1 MDTSIPERHV
11 TLQVRIANGHVS
23 KTGNYFVSAVV
34 QLINASAPLGSST
47 GSASSSLI
55 LPTNIQRTDVCK
67 NTTQLI
73 FRNQTFKF
81 AFRLP
86 ETAVAGSD
94 SGKATL
100 LLRLF
105 EITSA
110 SNGQIRSKL
119 SNGPVADGIYELN
132 FNASSPV
139 AVSQTLPL
147 VSCLGDSPRSNGSVS
162 SDEPSIEDFGSMTV
176 AVQMTLK
183 TKPRIV
189 TTRLALPRVDE
200 SDSEAGSPR
209 SIDSGSSSA
218 HEQNS
223 PESSLKIPPSMFP
236 PTRSLPGS
244 ALYQRLVRGS
254 KSKQVTGE
262 VDEGDEN
269 IEEGAEP
276 GLLGSSR
283 SVRTEDYVFF
293 VRCYGY
299 CNLANPTRCFL
310 TVKTTRDVAENR
322 PARAGTMASPIARN
336 FVWQEPFTVD
346 VGRRERATSP
356 DSPTRSQQPLGLFIS
371 LIDSAKKTYLGR
383 CIIPVD
389 RFVAGEQYN
398 LSLVLDEQ
406 RQSYVLLSILL
417 QPSLSFQTSL
427 FLKHTDLCRLEVFL
441 HGVRRPRA
449 TDEDG
454 DAPPSGNRTGDGK
467 QELYHP
473 FGSNVIA
480 VLHVEEDFTSY
491 LRRVQEQPPKA
502 PFQALSLVSADA
514 PLRVKPTVYQISPP
528 SQLSLHP
535 QWHCLLEFT
544 LTTDEIHAPSGAI
557 VIELFD
563 MDFPKDGVG
572 SVRFCG
578 WAAVPLRSLSRPG
591 VRDGDIVSESATLH
605 NLPWGPS
612 PKSPTQGKKS
622 RGGLLRKSALSP
634 PISSLIDCEYSN
646 SCSRHDYTIAMQSR
660 RWVSRSFVRHLLRI
674 QSEGV
679 SSTSGMPRSRD
690 LSDIP
695 PGSGLSGG
703 QPAPLLRSQSQS
715 NSQSIIDWAANRKKQ
730 AIVASPQSPS
740 PLPQMSNSTPNL
752 PAASVPKRRTS
763 AAPAPLPS
771 VAASYLTASPSN
783 SPSTSLPQA
792 SSPAPML
799 RNKSK
804 SSAVIV
810 TEKPQPSGAV
820 IGPSPP
826 VMLGRL
832 KQIQQQQQQQQHQS
846 TPHQSPGVRA
856 KQSAARPAQVS
867 GTDSD
872 EYQSCDDAFGV
883 SPPKA
888 SAGSPDPT
896 LSSPEPGSSDTEEDF
911 SNLRRAF
918 QQDFSSRSSGQ
929 NLSRRST
936 SDDASSDDSSDGEP
950 TDYPNPNPP
959 LVDNFPPQLRRR
971 DSPEVPPVA
980 GARAPVVSP
989 APVRPFRA
997 GSTSATHSPRH
1008 TTANFPAS
1016 SAPPTTAE
1024 PSASRSRTSSASS
1037 SGLSRPPLHVVV
1049 DPHKP
1054 PSASP
1059 SPKSPTGHAVPLSQY
1074 FRASSKASE
1083 SSNSDSDGEAHHMTD
1098 FNYFSTP
1105 PGSPMQLMSVLTKLE
1120 RMLTKKLQK
1129 KKKTINELRDQLNR
1143 STEDASRLRSEN
1155 SVLQGQ
1161 NQVLR
1166 EEMERLRRERDSF
1179 ERRASDAQLQF
1190 RQFVKSMQQSA
1201 RSAGMLSSS
1210 SASSS
1215 LNSWNASVLSTMVQP
1230 PTSAHR
1236 RPPSYDGYSEDD
1248 ASDFE
1253 TQSPQRQSVQ
1263 PPIIPQRS
1271 PARQTPPPSL
1281 SSLMNGSVSALSIDI
1296 PSLAVEVGSTH
1307 RDDDLGDISSRTGE
1321 SIGMDLL
1328 QEDAEYSEDDGSASE
1343 TVDTSPV
1350 MRRATSR
1357 AGVQA
1362 PRPVPSRP
1370 PIKQSY
1376 SFSSA
1381 GSSNSSKSRDSMLTF
1396 PGSVGSGRSAESPRV
1411 NPPTWS
1417 DDEALGDPLADEFA
1431 SNSSKDMGMSSE
1443 FGAEVDS
1450 DAAPL

>member
-1 MDTSIPERHV
+1 M
-11 TLQVRIANGHVS
+11 
-23 KTGNYFVSAVV
+23 
-34 QLINASAPLGSST
+34 AP
-47 GSASSSLI
+47 
-55 LPTNIQRTDVCK
+55 
-67 NTTQLI
+67 
-73 FRNQTFKF
+73 
-81 AFRLP
+81 
-86 ETAVAGSD
+86 
-94 SGKATL
+94 
-100 LLRLF
+100 
-105 EITSA
+105 
-110 SNGQIRSKL
+110 
-119 SNGPVADGIYELN
+119 
-132 FNASSPV
+132 
-139 AVSQTLPL
+139 
-147 VSCLGDSPRSNGSVS
+147 
-162 SDEPSIEDFGSMTV
+162 
-176 AVQMTLK
+176 
-183 TKPRIV
+183 
-189 TTRLALPRVDE
+189 TRLALPRVDE

-218 HEQNS
+218 QDQHS
-223 PESSLKIPPSMFP
+223 PESSLKIPPAIFP
-236 PTRSLPGS
+236 TTRSLPGS

-254 KSKQVTGE
+254 KAKQLNGD

-322 PARAGTMASPIARN
+322 PARAGTMASPVARN

-346 VGRRERATSP
+346 VGRRERAASP
-356 DSPTRSQQPLGLFIS
+356 DSPSRSQQPLGLFIS

-449 TDEDG
+449 TDEEG
-454 DAPPSGNRTGDGK
+454 DTTPSPNRSGDGK
-467 QELYHP
+467 HELYHP

-502 PFQALSLVSADA
+502 PFQAISLVSADA

-591 VRDGDIVSESATLH
+591 LRDGDIVSESATLH

-612 PKSPTQGKKS
+612 PKSPNQSKKS
-622 RGGLLRKSALSP
+622 RGGLLRKSSLSP

-679 SSTSGMPRSRD
+679 SSTTGMPRSRD

-715 NSQSIIDWAANRKKQ
+715 NSQSIIEWAANRKKQ
-730 AIVASPQSPS
+730 GISSPQPMSPIS
-740 PLPQMSNSTPNL
+740 QMSNSTPSL
-752 PAASVPKRRTS
+752 PASAVPKRRTS
-763 AAPAPLPS
+763 ASPAPLPS
-771 VAASYLTASPSN
+771 IAASYMAPSSSN
-783 SPSTSLPQA
+783 GPSSVVHT

-799 RNKSK
+799 KNKSK

-810 TEKPQPSGAV
+810 TEKPQPSGHV

-832 KQIQQQQQQQQHQS
+832 KQLQQQQQQLQQPTH
-846 TPHQSPGVRA
+846 TALHQSPGSRFP
-856 KQSAARPAQVS
+856 KHTTRPTS
-867 GTDSD
+867 GPGTDSD
-872 EYQSCDDAFGV
+872 EYQSCDDAFGI
-883 SPPKA
+883 SPPEKRYPTVPTDPMPN
-888 SAGSPDPT
+888 GSVE
-896 LSSPEPGSSDTEEDF
+896 LESSETEEDYL
-911 SNLRRAF
+911 NATRPTL
-918 QQDFSSRSSGQ
+918 QDLHSRSLAQS
-929 NLSRRST
+929 LSRRST
-936 SDDASSDDSSDGEP
+936 SDDASDDSSDGGSADFSNSNQPFVESIH
-950 TDYPNPNPP
+950 PP
-959 LVDNFPPQLRRR
+959 LRRR

-989 APVRPFRA
+989 APVRPYRA
-997 GSTSATHSPRH
+997 GSGSATHSPRH
-1008 TTANFPAS
+1008 SPANFGTS
-1016 SAPPTTAE
+1016 PPVVAAE
-1024 PSASRSRTSSASS
+1024 PAAPRSRTSSASS
-1037 SGLSRPPLHVVV
+1037 SGHSRQPLHVVV

-1083 SSNSDSDGEAHHMTD
+1083 SSNSDSDGEAPHTSD

-1143 STEDASRLRSEN
+1143 SAEDASRMRSEN

-1179 ERRASDAQLQF
+1179 ERRASEAQLQF
-1190 RQFVKSMQQSA
+1190 RQFVKGMQQSA

-1215 LNSWNASVLSTMVQP
+1215 LNSWNASTLSTMMH
-1230 PTSAHR
+1230 PTSAQR

-1253 TQSPQRQSVQ
+1253 TQSPQRQTIHQ
-1263 PPIIPQRS
+1263 PHPPQRS

-1281 SSLMNGSVSALSIDI
+1281 SSLINGSVPSLSIDI
-1296 PSLAVEVGSTH
+1296 PSLAVEVGSLQ
-1307 RDDDLGDISSRTGE
+1307 RGDDSGDSSSRAVE
-1321 SIGMDLL
+1321 SMGLDFS
-1328 QEDAEYSEDDGSASE
+1328 QEDMDSDEDDGSASE
-1343 TVDTSPV
+1343 MVDTSPV
-1350 MRRATSR
+1350 LRRATIR
-1357 AGVQA
+1357 AGVQV
-1362 PRPVPSRP
+1362 PRPAPSRP

-1396 PGSVGSGRSAESPRV
+1396 PGSVGSGRSSESPRV
-1411 NPPTWS
+1411 GPPAWS
-1417 DDEALGDPLADEFA
+1417 DDEMLVDPMGDEFA
-1431 SNSSKDMGMSSE
+1431 SNSSKDTGLASE
-1443 FGAEVDS
+1443 SGAEIDS